1 MMIAQVSL
9 MDKAPDYRTLKYEY
23 SLRDFWKLK
32 FMLES
37 RDKIQQA
44 RQEDEH
50 ERIRQEQVGK

>member
-1 MMIAQVSL
+1 MVIMQVSL